1 MTHSIK
7 FILIGHGMIAATYIE
22 AIAHMPQAEVVGV
35 VGRSEQ
41 RAAEFAKQHRI
52 PHSGTELEQVAAS
65 SGASAVIVCTPNGLH
80 DLGVKSAARLGLHVL
95 CEKPL
100 HIDPKLQKQMVEY
113 CEEYCEEHGVVL
125 SVSFMRRFT
134 PHLQWIKSLIDSG
147 QLGQIIVADIS
158 LKHYRPPSYYQ
169 DVWHGTLAIDGGGP
183 FMQQGIHLIDTIQW
197 LCGGWNEVQS
207 ASRYTLLHEI
217 EVEDH
222 GYAVVTYNNG
232 AIGSIAASTA
242 CVNMNNERLEISGTK
257 GSITANFDGI
267 IELKTS
273 QQLDIPLFKES
284 ELGRTQLFI
293 DLLLD
298 FIQAIHTG
306 ATPVV
311 SGSSALAAT
320 ELVQEIYRIAD
331 MKQ

>member
-1 MTHSIK
+1 MTHDIK
-7 FILIGHGMIAATYIE
+7 FILIGHGIIATTYIE
-22 AIAHMPQAEVVGV
+22 AIAHIPQAEIVGV
-35 VGRSEQ
+35 IGRNEQ

-113 CEEYCEEHGVVL
+113 CEEHGVVL

-169 DVWHGTLAIDGGGP
+169 DDWHGTLAIDGGGP